1 MSKDYMALN
10 EILAEMYNEE
20 NPKPTSTKKN
30 YQRNKRDQFNRVI
43 DLLGLDIN
51 DYKIEKKN
59 KMANDTSIEY
69 HIPKNEKVLF
79 KYWLNN
85 YKTTKGLKL
94 LEKLE
99 REKKK
104 SNKLEYENISNQIK
118 EAKDKAFIEMSFMI
132 INEYRNN
139 YEELTNIMDVL
150 FTKNQ
155 YFFSKISENLYLETS
170 KMIEPIFN
178 NFRGEKI
185 KYSDVEKDEY
195 IKNYKVNKD
204 ERPLRLIS
212 QKESVILLLMYKDK
226 IEKLGKELNELSRL
240 VEEISISQM
249 ENVDILDNE
258 INSDRALSNIIESIE
273 EYKIQKEYSTW
284 NDTNFLDY
292 DGEDIKSLL
301 EGIVFKQKLGEI
313 EISSGM

>member
-1 MSKDYMALN
+1 MIKDYMALN

-30 YQRNKRDQFNRVI
+30 YQRNKREQFNRVI

>member
-79 KYWLNN
+79 KYWLKN

-118 EAKDKAFIEMSFMI
+118 EAKDKVFIEMSFMI

-178 NFRGEKI
+178 NFRGEKT
-185 KYSDVEKDEY
+185 KDSDVEKDEY

-284 NDTNFLDY
+284 NETNFFDY
-292 DGEDIKSLL
+292 DGKDIKSLL

>member
-1 MSKDYMALN
+1 MIKDYMALN